1 MHSTECGLVGMGP
14 ATAAKIAA
22 GEQTALLTSLLFL
35 AAHWMEQGGIPRF
48 ARDLAAMTDAL
59 PKGSTRSAEQR
70 ALLAAGCDLY
80 DLLTHAPQ
88 GRQALQDLLA
98 QPVAHDAEGKG

>member
-1 MHSTECGLVGMGP
+1 MS
-14 ATAAKIAA
+14 A
-22 GEQTALLTSLLFL
+22 GAVHKTRVSSHARKSQTQWAL
-35 AAHWMEQGGIPRF
+35 RN
-48 ARDLAAMTDAL
+48 
-59 PKGSTRSAEQR
+59 AEQR

-98 QPVAHDAEGKG
+98 QPVSHDAKSIGGGWSDDGFLCLAP